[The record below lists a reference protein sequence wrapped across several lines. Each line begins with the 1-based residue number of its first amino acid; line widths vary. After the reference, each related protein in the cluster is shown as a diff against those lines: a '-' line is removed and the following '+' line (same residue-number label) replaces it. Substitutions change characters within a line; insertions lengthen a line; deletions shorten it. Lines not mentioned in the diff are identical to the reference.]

1 MDLAHRLTEIEFAEI
16 FSFGFADDVVKY
28 VYGWQLAESQE
39 MRLRFY
45 EFTNR
50 RCDVNLA
57 IVHLENLVENII
69 AHQIEGVNRVKILGR
84 LMEDVGVLI
93 FGLFHSFDGFDYGSI
108 LEAKKHH
115 NFQHFQNLNR

>member
-1 MDLAHRLTEIEFAEI
+1 MDLAEHLTEIEFAEI
-16 FSFGFADDVVKY
+16 FFFGFADDVVKC

-57 IVHLENLVENII
+57 IVHLETLVENII

-84 LMEDVGVLI
+84 LMEDVGVR
-93 FGLFHSFDGFDYGSI
+93 SI
-108 LEAKKHH
+108 IPHVK
-115 NFQHFQNLNR
+115 